1 MGIGNLVAFLV
12 QKFVS
17 GGWKMLVF
25 EITFLIVVALMLVMD
40 IIFFFSILFLLTW
53 KSEAWIRK
61 EREYRK
67 KQKEI
72 EK

>member
-1 MGIGNLVAFLV
+1 
-12 QKFVS
+12 
-17 GGWKMLVF
+17 MLVF

-40 IIFFFSILFLLTW
+40 IIFFFSILFSGTW

-67 KQKEI
+67 NQKEI